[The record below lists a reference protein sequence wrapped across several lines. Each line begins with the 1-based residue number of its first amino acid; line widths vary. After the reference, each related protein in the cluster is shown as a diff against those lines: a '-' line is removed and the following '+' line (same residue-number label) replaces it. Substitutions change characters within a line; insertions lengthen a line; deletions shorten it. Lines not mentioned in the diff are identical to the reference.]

1 MQSVHDQRPRLRQ
14 LDVQLSNHQGQE
26 VFVLR
31 DLSRISEH
39 VLLVPRYLGAI
50 LIMCDGS
57 YTVREIYELARS
69 SYRMQIEYDDLAAMI
84 RTLDEALML
93 ENERFFQAHNLV
105 LEAYRAAEYREP
117 SHADLVYPSEPAALD
132 QMIEAYLDQA
142 PRAEPLQSSGKA
154 LFSPHIDYARGGQSY
169 AAVWGAM
176 REQLAE
182 IDLAIILATNHQPSE
197 QLFTLTRQNYRTPYG
212 ILPTDQAAV
221 DILAGTIGEADAFAH
236 ELDHRSEHSIEL
248 VAVWLHAMREGRP
261 CRIVP
266 VLCGSYGPFIQSQSQ
281 PTASPIMRMVIAQL
295 RDLLRRERAIVIASG
310 DLSHVGPAF
319 GGQPFDQA
327 GWDQI
332 AQSDAKV
339 LEHLCAGN
347 ADGFYAELAASRDAT
362 NICGLAPFYLALKAI
377 GHQQGELLAYQQCP
391 ADADGHSLV
400 SVCGIAY

>member
-14 LDVQLSNHQGQE
+14 LDVQLTTHQGQE
-26 VFVLR
+26 AFVLR
-31 DLSRISEH
+31 DLARIAEQ
-39 VLLVPRYLGAI
+39 VLLVPRSLGAI

-57 YTVREIYELARS
+57 YTVREIFELARS
-69 SYRMQIEYDDLAAMI
+69 TYRMDIEYDELLAII

-93 ENERFFQAHNLV
+93 ENERFFQAYNFV
-105 LEAYRAAEYREP
+105 LDAYRAAEYREP

-132 QMIEAYLDQA
+132 QMLQGYIAHV
-142 PRAEPLQSSGKA
+142 PPSEPLQTSGKA

-169 AAVWGAM
+169 AAVWAPM
-176 REQLAE
+176 RERLGE
-182 IDLAIILATNHQPSE
+182 IDLAIILATNHHPSD
-197 QLFTLTRQNYRTPYG
+197 QLFTLTRQNFRTPYG

-221 DILAGTIGEADAFAH
+221 DILAGTIGEQDAFAH
-236 ELDHRSEHSIEL
+236 ELTHRSEHSIEL
-248 VAVWLHAMREGRP
+248 VAVWLHAMREGKP

-281 PTASPIMRMVIAQL
+281 PTDSPIMRMVIAQL
-295 RDLLRRERAIVIASG
+295 RDLLRRERAIIIASG

-319 GGQPFDQA
+319 GGQAYDQA

-339 LEHLCAGN
+339 LEHLCAGD

-377 GHQQGELLAYQQCP
+377 GHHQGELLAYQQCP

>member
-14 LDVQLSNHQGQE
+14 LDVQLSTHQGQE

-39 VLLVPRYLGAI
+39 ILLVPRYLGAI

-57 YTVREIYELARS
+57 YTLQEIYNLARS
-69 SYRMQIEYDDLAAMI
+69 SYRMEIGYEDLVAMVGA
-84 RTLDEALML
+84 LDEALML
-93 ENERFFQAHNLV
+93 ENERFAQAHQLV
-105 LEAYRAAEYREP
+105 LEAYRAAESRDP
-117 SHADLVYPSEPAALD
+117 SHADLVYPSDPSELD
-132 QMIEAYLDQA
+132 QMIQSYLDQA
-142 PRAEPLQSSGKA
+142 PSKAALPATGKA
-154 LFSPHIDYARGGQSY
+154 IFSPHIDYARGGQSY

-182 IDLAIILATNHQPSE
+182 IDLAIILATNHQPCD

-221 DILAGTIGEADAFAH
+221 DILAGTIGEQDAFAY
-236 ELDHRSEHSIEL
+236 ELNHHSEHSIEL
-248 VAVWLHAMREGRP
+248 VTVWLHAMREGRP

-266 VLCGSYGPFIQSQSQ
+266 VLCGSYMPFIQSQSQ
-281 PTASPIMRMVIAQL
+281 PTDSPIIRMVIAQL
-295 RDLLRRERAIVIASG
+295 RDMLRRERAIVIASG

-319 GGQPFDQA
+319 GGDPYDKA
-327 GWDQI
+327 GWEQI

-339 LEHLCAGN
+339 LERLCAGDAN
-347 ADGFYAELAASRDAT
+347 GFYADLAATRDAT
-362 NICGLAPFYLALKAI
+362 NICGLSPFYLALKAI
-377 GHQQGELLAYQQCP
+377 GGGQGHLAVYQQCP